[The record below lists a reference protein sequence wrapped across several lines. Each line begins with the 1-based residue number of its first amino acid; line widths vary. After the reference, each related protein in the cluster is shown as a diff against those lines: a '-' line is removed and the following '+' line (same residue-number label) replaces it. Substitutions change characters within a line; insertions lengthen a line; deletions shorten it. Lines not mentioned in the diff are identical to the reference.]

1 MRATGPGGSFRW
13 TVPEPR
19 SSTLRGGGSAN
30 CSTDGAGR
38 PCAVQSEPPGGA
50 LSGARLAIT
59 DRDACAADSPPGC
72 TRPSSKVSSPCR
84 SARLRRAGASQEL
97 CHRCAHESFEPCGLD
112 HAAVEHGGDS
122 QDGCVERAELPEG
135 VRIDMS
141 EFEIYARRRAV
152 ESQSQCAH
160 ELALDVAAAIGAPP
174 PPVAQ
179 VFTARSASAA
189 ANVMSLPPGGG
200 MVWDVFEEHPL
211 VVDIHPPSDGAK
223 WSSTEELARYV
234 FSRLNETRKYEL
246 LLVYDLE
253 EFIDSNFEFADR
265 SRMRTY
271 GQ

>member
-1 MRATGPGGSFRW
+1 MDVRGSVLAWEF
-13 TVPEPR
+13 E
-19 SSTLRGGGSAN
+19 TLRGRCWRTGQGIPRRVEFQRSV
-30 CSTDGAGR
+30 DHIR
-38 PCAVQSEPPGGA
+38 ELRQ
-50 LSGARLAIT
+50 
-59 DRDACAADSPPGC
+59 
-72 TRPSSKVSSPCR
+72 VSYT
-84 SARLRRAGASQEL
+84 
-97 CHRCAHESFEPCGLD
+97 
-112 HAAVEHGGDS
+112 
-122 QDGCVERAELPEG
+122 ERAELSEG

-141 EFEIYARRRAV
+141 EFEIYARRCAV

-160 ELALDVAAAIGAPP
+160 ELALDVAAAVGAPT
-174 PPVAQ
+174 PPVTQ

-211 VVDIHPPSDGAK
+211 VVDIHPPSVGAK

-253 EFIDSNFEFADR
+253 EFVDSNFEFADR